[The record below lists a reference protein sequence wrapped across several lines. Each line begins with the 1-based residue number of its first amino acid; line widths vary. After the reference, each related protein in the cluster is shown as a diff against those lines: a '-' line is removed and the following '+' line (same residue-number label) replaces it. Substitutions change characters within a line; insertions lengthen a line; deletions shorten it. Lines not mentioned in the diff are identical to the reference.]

1 MDLAENLKI
10 VNIAH
15 GGWGVAR
22 PEGKVF
28 FVAGA
33 IPGDV
38 VNAEVFQSKKN
49 FAKADAVELIEA
61 SPSRRKHIWPAA
73 DIDRHPKGRPGGAD
87 YGHITPAAQLR
98 YKSQILAES
107 MQKFAGITIEE
118 NLVKPIGDHDTGWR
132 TRVDLHVGET
142 GVPGPYAERTK
153 NIIKVDTL
161 PLATLAI
168 NETEIH
174 KQEFFGAER
183 IRVIDNRG
191 EIRLVIDKQKPST
204 IIETAGGYE
213 FQLADSGFWQVHKNA
228 AETLFKAV
236 SKLID
241 DSLFD
246 PRANN
251 HDLYGGVG
259 LLAAAVADKD
269 PETKIISVESD
280 SKAVDYASNN
290 LSFAPHARSVEE
302 RADKYLKQTLDNGGR
317 LTGATI
323 VMDPPRVGAGRD
335 TMQNLTAMKPAQ
347 IIYVACDP
355 VALARDVEY
364 ATQAGYQL
372 AEIKGFD
379 LFPNTHHFE
388 AVARLTL

>member
-49 FAKADAVELIEA
+49 FAKADAVELIDA

-107 MQKFAGITIEE
+107 MQKFAGITIDED
-118 NLVKPIGDHDTGWR
+118 LVKPIGDHDTGWR

-142 GVPGPYAERTK
+142 GIPGPYAERTK

-174 KQEFFGAER
+174 KQAFFGAER

-236 SKLID
+236 SELID

-259 LLAAAVADKD
+259 LLAAAVANKD

-290 LSFAPHARSVEE
+290 LSFAPHARSVED
-302 RADKYLKQTLDNGGR
+302 RVDKYLKQTLDNGGK
-317 LTGATI
+317 LTGATV

-335 TMQNLTAMKPAQ
+335 TMQNLTAMRPSQ

-364 ATQAGYQL
+364 AAQAGYQL

>member
-1 MDLAENLKI
+1 MDLAENLRI

-49 FAKADAVELIEA
+49 FAKADAVELLEA

-73 DIDRHPKGRPGGAD
+73 DIDKHPKGRPGGAD

-107 MQKFAGITIEE
+107 MQKFAGITIDED
-118 NLVKPIGDHDTGWR
+118 LVKPIGDHDTGWR

-142 GVPGPYAERTK
+142 GIPGPYAERTK

-236 SKLID
+236 SELID

-259 LLAAAVADKD
+259 LLAAAVANKNPD
-269 PETKIISVESD
+269 TKIISVESD

-290 LSFAPHARSVEE
+290 LSFAPHARSVED
-302 RADKYLKQTLDNGGR
+302 RVDKYLKQTLDNGGK

-335 TMQNLTAMKPAQ
+335 TMQNLTAMKPSQ

-372 AEIKGFD
+372 AEIKGLD

>member
-1 MDLAENLKI
+1 MELVSNLKI

-38 VNAEVFQSKKN
+38 VNADVFQSKKS
-49 FAKADAVELIEA
+49 FAKADAVELVEA
-61 SPSRRKHIWPAA
+61 SPSRRAHIWPAS
-73 DIDRHPKGRPGGAD
+73 DIDKHPGGRPGGAD
-87 YGHITPAAQLR
+87 YGHIIPAAQLR

-107 MQKFAGITIEE
+107 MQKFAGVTIDDD
-118 NLVKPIGDHDTGWR
+118 LVKAIGEHDQGWR
-132 TRVDLHVGET
+132 TRVDLHVGES
-142 GVPGPYAERTK
+142 GFPGPYAERTK
-153 NIIKVDTL
+153 NIIKVGEL
-161 PLATLAI
+161 PLATTAI

-174 KQEFFGAER
+174 KQEFFGAQR

-204 IIETAGGYE
+204 ITELAGGYE
-213 FQLADSGFWQVHKNA
+213 FQLADNGFWQVHKHA

-236 SKLID
+236 GDLID

-246 PRANN
+246 PKANN

-259 LLAAAVADKD
+259 LMAAAVANKDK
-269 PETKIISVESD
+269 ETKIISVESD
-280 SKAVDYASNN
+280 TKAVDYASAN
-290 LSFAPHARSVEE
+290 LSFAPHARSVEA
-302 RADKYLKQTLDNGGR
+302 RVDKYLKQTLDNGGR
-317 LTGATI
+317 LNGATI

-364 ATQAGYQL
+364 ASQAGYQL
-372 AEIKGFD
+372 AEIKAFD

>member
-1 MDLAENLKI
+1 MDLAENLRI

-49 FAKADAVELIEA
+49 FAKADAVELLEA
-61 SPSRRKHIWPAA
+61 SPSRRNHIWPAA

-142 GVPGPYAERTK
+142 GIPGPYAERTK

-236 SKLID
+236 SELID

-259 LLAAAVADKD
+259 LLAAAVANKD

-290 LSFAPHARSVEE
+290 LSFAPHARSVED
-302 RADKYLKQTLDNGGR
+302 RVDKYLKQTLDNGGK

-335 TMQNLTAMKPAQ
+335 TMQNLTAMKPSQ